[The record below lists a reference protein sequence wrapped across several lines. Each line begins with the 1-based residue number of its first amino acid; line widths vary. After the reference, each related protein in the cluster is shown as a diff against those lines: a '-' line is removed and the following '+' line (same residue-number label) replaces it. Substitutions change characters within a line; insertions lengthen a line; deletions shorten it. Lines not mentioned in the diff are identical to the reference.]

1 MKYTLDLYKAS
12 LKSYEIYLERLIRN
26 QMTKASDWRKDGV
39 IIVDE
44 GFVPTHIAGVLYAP
58 GLLYFNEDSK
68 YYKSKKAMEFAFSVL
83 EFFERNLSPEG
94 LMDFYMC
101 NFRSAPDTSFS
112 IQPLVDLYNIIKD
125 KKTDETGELL
135 KKRLYG
141 FIVKMADG
149 VFEGG
154 FHTPNHRW
162 VVTSALSM
170 VMNMTGDKKYL
181 KRINEYLAEGIDCDE
196 EGEYSERSSGGYNFV
211 NNEAILIIAQE
222 LDKPELLE
230 FVRRNLMMMTYYI
243 HTDFLI
249 FTQNSTRQDKGK
261 ENIYLDKYLYQYLK
275 AGYLLKDEQLLGV
288 AKAIQNELFSK
299 RRGYPIG
306 LDTMMAEPEVLI
318 IPEHIKPF
326 EIQPYVKHFKKSNIV
341 RVYHNGMTLS
351 VIEDRETFLYL
362 KYKSFDMFIQGGI
375 LFFNER
381 HIKVNNIR
389 PIENGFAMDY
399 HGQGIYYHPFGQYQG
414 TADFWEMDKSKRAT
428 SELLTVDAV
437 ILVTLTEKG
446 FRISLKARGIE
457 KVSVRLDI
465 AINNN
470 AFIMGDGYTIKA
482 NAGGILLPESGAV
495 RAEFGTCGVKIGPVR
510 NDTYITQGLFGSE
523 PLDTDKYHIFFNYL
537 TPFEHSFTIEPV
549 TKFED

>member
-1 MKYTLDLYKAS
+1 MEYTLDLYKAS
-12 LKSYEIYLERLIRN
+12 VKTYENILERLIRN

-125 KKTDETGELL
+125 KKTDETGELF

-249 FTQNSTRQDKGK
+249 FTQNSTR
-261 ENIYLDKYLYQYLK
+261 
-275 AGYLLKDEQLLGV
+275 
-288 AKAIQNELFSK
+288 
-299 RRGYPIG
+299 
-306 LDTMMAEPEVLI
+306 
-318 IPEHIKPF
+318 
-326 EIQPYVKHFKKSNIV
+326 
-341 RVYHNGMTLS
+341 
-351 VIEDRETFLYL
+351 
-362 KYKSFDMFIQGGI
+362 
-375 LFFNER
+375 
-381 HIKVNNIR
+381 
-389 PIENGFAMDY
+389 
-399 HGQGIYYHPFGQYQG
+399 
-414 TADFWEMDKSKRAT
+414 
-428 SELLTVDAV
+428 
-437 ILVTLTEKG
+437 
-446 FRISLKARGIE
+446 
-457 KVSVRLDI
+457 
-465 AINNN
+465 
-470 AFIMGDGYTIKA
+470 
-482 NAGGILLPESGAV
+482 
-495 RAEFGTCGVKIGPVR
+495 
-510 NDTYITQGLFGSE
+510 
-523 PLDTDKYHIFFNYL
+523 
-537 TPFEHSFTIEPV
+537 
-549 TKFED
+549 